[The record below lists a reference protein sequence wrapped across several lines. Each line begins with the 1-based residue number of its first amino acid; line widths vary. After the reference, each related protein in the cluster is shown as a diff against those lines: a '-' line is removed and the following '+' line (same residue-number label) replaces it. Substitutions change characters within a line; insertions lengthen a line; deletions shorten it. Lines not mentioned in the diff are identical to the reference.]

1 MTDTPPDQ
9 TPDQTPASADPAE
22 VKPAKMN
29 PDALKPASPVRKTM
43 ARASGAGASL
53 IWLVPI
59 LALIVTL
66 ALAWNAYSGRG
77 TLISVEFAD
86 ATGVTP
92 GETTLKFR
100 EITVGKVESVR
111 FTSDLA
117 RVVVNIRVDQDIA
130 RYVDSGAEFWIV
142 RPQVSTQGISR
153 LDTVLTGAFIEG
165 FWDDSPDE
173 NQRHFI
179 GMDRI
184 PLTRSGEKGT
194 WIVLSSDN
202 AKGMVEGTPVTYR
215 GVQVGTMQNLRL
227 AADDETVLVD
237 VFIAAPHDEKLTTA
251 TVFWDTSGFSVSL
264 GPNGVALNVSSVAS
278 LLQGGVEFATLTSG
292 GRAVSPGQV
301 FRLQADE
308 ATARGSL
315 FIDDE
320 QLVRMTVRVDGTV
333 KGLQQGADVQYQG
346 LTVGRVTELAVE
358 ADPEATGT
366 EPALHQVLT
375 IAVTPSRL
383 GMPPETSAEQALEF
397 LSGQVERGLRA
408 RVASAGFF
416 GTSLVV
422 ELVEIPDAEPAQI
435 DTAAQP
441 YPVMPSAPGQISDF
455 SDTAQG
461 FLARVGN
468 LPVEEVLKSATDMMN
483 SITAIASNEDTR
495 AVPASL
501 KAAIDEVQAT
511 ADELRQAT
519 AELRESGVLTQV
531 RPFVDEA
538 TAAAEAVKLAAADVP
553 EMVEKIDIAAES
565 VEEFDFP
572 GISDEAKGIL
582 QDIRAMLGTEDAE
595 QLPKNLSDTLKA
607 ASGLLNDLRDGNA
620 AGSLNELLVS
630 AKQATEN
637 VSASVQNLPDLM
649 RRLEGLVARAD
660 TAVAAYGA
668 RSDFNNEMLNMMR
681 EMRRAASSFGSLAR
695 MMERNPRAFILG
707 R

>member
-1 MTDTPPDQ
+1 MTDTPP
-9 TPDQTPASADPAE
+9 E
-22 VKPAKMN
+22 
-29 PDALKPASPVRKTM
+29 LKPAPPVRKAA
-43 ARASGAGASL
+43 ARASGAGLSL

-59 LALIVTL
+59 LALVVTL
-66 ALAWNAYSGRG
+66 GLAWNAYSGRG

-111 FTSDLA
+111 FTPDLA
-117 RVVVNIRVDQDIA
+117 RVVVNIRVDQDVS
-130 RYVDSGAEFWIV
+130 RYIDDQAEFWIV

-165 FWDDSPDE
+165 FWDDTPSE
-173 NQRHFI
+173 SKRHFI
-179 GMDRI
+179 GLDRV
-184 PLTRSGEKGT
+184 PLTRTGEQGT

-237 VFIAAPHDEKLTTA
+237 VFITAPHDEKLTTA

-292 GRAVSPGQV
+292 GRPVTPGQV
-301 FRLQADE
+301 FRLQPDE

-320 QLVRMTVRVDGTV
+320 QLVRLTVRVDGAV

-358 ADPEATGT
+358 ADPEATGAQ
-366 EPALHQVLT
+366 PALHQVLT

-383 GMPPETSAEQALEF
+383 GMPPETSAAQALEF
-397 LSGQVERGLRA
+397 LSRQVERGLRA

-422 ELVEIPDAEPAQI
+422 ELAEVPGAEPAQI
-435 DTAAQP
+435 DMGAQP
-441 YPVMPSAPGQISDF
+441 YPIMPSVPGEISDF

-483 SITAIASNEDTR
+483 SITAIASSEDTR

-501 KAAIDEVQAT
+501 KAAIDEVQGA

-519 AELRESGVLTQV
+519 AELRESGALAQV
-531 RPFVDEA
+531 RPLVDEA

-553 EMVEKIDIAAES
+553 EMVDKIDIAAQS
-565 VEEFDFP
+565 IEEFDFP

-620 AGSLNELLVS
+620 VGSLNDLLVS
-630 AKQATEN
+630 AKVATEN
-637 VSASVQNLPDLM
+637 VSASVQRLPDLT

-668 RSDFNNEMLNMMR
+668 RSEFNNEMLNMMR
-681 EMRRAASSFGSLAR
+681 EMRRAANSFGSLAR
-695 MMERNPRAFILG
+695 MIERNPRAFILG

>member
-9 TPDQTPASADPAE
+9 IPNAADPAKAE
-22 VKPAKMN
+22 PAE
-29 PDALKPASPVRKTM
+29 LKPASPVRKAP

-66 ALAWNAYSGRG
+66 GLAWNAYSGRG
-77 TLISVEFAD
+77 ALISVEFAD

-111 FTSDLA
+111 FTPDLA
-117 RVVVNIRVDQDIA
+117 RVVVDIRVDQDIS
-130 RYVDSGAEFWIV
+130 RYIDDQAEFWIV

-165 FWDDSPDE
+165 FWDDTPSD
-173 NQRHFI
+173 NKRHFI
-179 GMDRI
+179 GLDRV
-184 PLTRSGEKGT
+184 PLTRTGEKGT

-202 AKGMVEGTPVTYR
+202 AKGMIEGTPVTYR

-237 VFIAAPHDEKLTTA
+237 VFITAPHDEKLTTA

-292 GRAVSPGQV
+292 GRPVTPGQV
-301 FRLQADE
+301 FRLQPDE
-308 ATARGSL
+308 ATAQGSL

-320 QLVRMTVRVDGTV
+320 QLVRMTVRVDGAV

-346 LTVGRVTELAVE
+346 LTVGRVTELTVE
-358 ADPEATGT
+358 ADPEATGP

-383 GMPPETSAEQALEF
+383 GMPPETTSEQALQF
-397 LSGQVERGLRA
+397 LSRQVEQGMRA
-408 RVASAGFF
+408 RVTSAGFF

-422 ELVEIPDAEPAQI
+422 ELAQVPNAEPAQLEL
-435 DTAAQP
+435 AAEP
-441 YPVMPSAPGQISDF
+441 YPVMPSVPGEISDF

-511 ADELRQAT
+511 ADELRLAT

-538 TAAAEAVKLAAADVP
+538 TAAAEAVKLAAKDVP
-553 EMVEKIDIAAES
+553 EMVENIDIAAQS

-620 AGSLNELLVS
+620 VGSLNDLLVS
-630 AKQATEN
+630 AKEATEN
-637 VSASVQNLPDLM
+637 VSASVRNLPDLT
-649 RRLEGLVARAD
+649 RRLEGLIARAD

-681 EMRRAASSFGSLAR
+681 EMRRAANSFGSLAR
-695 MMERNPRAFILG
+695 MIERNPRAFILG

>member
-9 TPDQTPASADPAE
+9 TPNAADPATAE
-22 VKPAKMN
+22 PAE
-29 PDALKPASPVRKTM
+29 LKPASPVRKPP
-43 ARASGAGASL
+43 ARTSGAGASL

-66 ALAWNAYSGRG
+66 GLAWNAYSGRG
-77 TLISVEFAD
+77 ALISVEFAD

-111 FTSDLA
+111 FTPDLA
-117 RVVVNIRVDQDIA
+117 RVVVDIRVNQDIS
-130 RYVDSGAEFWIV
+130 RYIDDEAEFWIV

-165 FWDDSPDE
+165 FWDDAPSE
-173 NQRHFI
+173 NRRNFA
-179 GMDRI
+179 GLDRV
-184 PLTRSGEKGT
+184 PLTRTGEKGT
-194 WIVLSSDN
+194 WVVLSSDN

-215 GVQVGTMQNLRL
+215 GVQVGSMQNLRL

-237 VFIAAPHDEKLTTA
+237 VFITSPHDEKLTTA

-292 GRAVSPGQV
+292 GRPVTPGQV
-301 FRLQADE
+301 FRLQPDE
-308 ATARGSL
+308 ATAQGSL

-320 QLVRMTVRVDGTV
+320 QLVRMTVRVDGAV

-358 ADPEATGT
+358 ADPEATGP

-375 IAVTPSRL
+375 VAVTPSRL
-383 GMPPETSAEQALEF
+383 GMPPETTSEQALQF
-397 LSGQVERGLRA
+397 LSRQVEQGMRA

-422 ELVEIPDAEPAQI
+422 ELAQVPDAEPAQLEL
-435 DTAAQP
+435 AAEP
-441 YPVMPSAPGQISDF
+441 YPIMPSVPGEISDF

-483 SITAIASNEDTR
+483 SITAIASSEDTR

-501 KAAIDEVQAT
+501 KAAIDEVQGA
-511 ADELRQAT
+511 ADELRLAT
-519 AELRESGVLTQV
+519 AELRESGALAQM
-531 RPFVDEA
+531 RPLVDEA

-553 EMVEKIDIAAES
+553 EMVDKIDIAAES
-565 VEEFDFP
+565 IEEFDFP
-572 GISDEAKGIL
+572 GISNEAKGIL

-607 ASGLLNDLRDGNA
+607 TSGLLNDLRDGNA
-620 AGSLNELLVS
+620 VGSLNDLLVS
-630 AKQATEN
+630 AKDATEN
-637 VSASVQNLPDLM
+637 VSASVRNLPDLT
-649 RRLEGLVARAD
+649 RRLEGLIARAD

-681 EMRRAASSFGSLAR
+681 EMRRAANSFGSLAR
-695 MMERNPRAFILG
+695 MIERNPRAFILG